1 MFTYPA
7 FLATLVAA
15 SPMAESAYTNHAKYA
30 SEKVQPLKYS
40 NTNVQANIPLHLAEG
55 GSTQDAV
62 KTYTNPKTLGYEK
75 KAYAV
80 LNEYTGPPEHM
91 STHSKEHKAY
101 SSYGQENTH
110 PTDEKKTV
118 WTSKPKA
125 KSNYNDMPHSAY
137 STKPEPSKEI
147 TYQTE
152 HKNPETYGKAQ
163 STPPSA
169 NGKIL
174 EALPS
179 YTKPSIQPYDPN
191 AARYEKKKDETQ
203 SGYGEKE
210 ADANQ
215 GYGHEKMMSS
225 SGNNTAAS
233 TYTKKTEEDK
243 INYSNPAALPK
254 SVYSTIAK
262 PGYEKIHS
270 SSRNS
275 TVASSYTKKPE
286 EDKTSYG
293 TQGDGHEKT
302 QSSSG
307 NKAAASSYTK
317 KTEEDYVNY
326 SNAANPPK
334 LVGSSITKP
343 SYGDQGYDNVK
354 SQASSG
360 NNVVTSSYT
369 KKTEEDKTSY
379 FNATA
384 PQKSVYSA
392 IAKPDYENNLSSLG
406 NSAVVSGYTKSPE
419 QDKSAFK
426 KPTAPPKSAY
436 STVAKASY
444 RTQVTPQPKGLPA
457 SKDTKSNQVI
467 SATPSKPAKKASPY
481 SGYAPATRSKTIKP
495 EEAKFI
501 RKYQKNNH
509 LTKDTPKYY

>member
-7 FLATLVAA
+7 FLAALVAA

-75 KAYAV
+75 KSYTV
-80 LNEYTGPPEHM
+80 LNGYTSPLEHI

-110 PTDEKKTV
+110 PTDEKKTL
-118 WTSKPKA
+118 WTSNPKA

-147 TYQTE
+147 NYQTE
-152 HKNPETYGKAQ
+152 HKKPETYGKAQ

-225 SGNNTAAS
+225 SGNNTTAF

-243 INYSNPAALPK
+243 INYRNPAALPK

-275 TVASSYTKKPE
+275 TVASSYIKKPE

-317 KTEEDYVNY
+317 KTEEDK
-326 SNAANPPK
+326 A
-334 LVGSSITKP
+334 
-343 SYGDQGYDNVK
+343 
-354 SQASSG
+354 
-360 NNVVTSSYT
+360 
-369 KKTEEDKTSY
+369 SY

-406 NSAVVSGYTKSPE
+406 NSAVVSGYTKNLE
-419 QDKSAFK
+419 QDKPAFK

-436 STVAKASY
+436 STIAKSGY
-444 RTQVTPQPKGLPA
+444 GTQVTPQPKGLPA
-457 SKDTKSNQVI
+457 SKDTKSNPVM
-467 SATPSKPAKKASPY
+467 SATPSKPAKKASLY
-481 SGYAPATRSKTIKP
+481 SGDAPTTGSKTIKP
-495 EEAKFI
+495 KEAKFI
-501 RKYQKNNH
+501 RKYQNDNH